1 MNFEE
6 RLLLL
11 RQEFGLT
18 QKNVADAIGVTPRQY
33 QRFEQGEQ
41 KPGFDNLRKLADVF
55 QVSVDWLMGRT
66 DRRDVNR

>member
-41 KPGFDNLRKLADVF
+41 KPGFDNLRTLADVF